1 MENTKNLLFLLM
13 FSFFSCD
20 FSIKRALLE
29 REKKKKNSCEKFH
42 KRVKGCGNFL
52 ASISMN

>member
-1 MENTKNLLFLLM
+1 M

-20 FSIKRALLE
+20 FSIKRTLLE
-29 REKKKKNSCEKFH
+29 RKKKKKSGEKFH